1 MRLLSTL
8 LGVALAA
15 AVAQA
20 ALSPDQ
26 IEKHHHGRRRLGK
39 RAEAVVGSPEGFA
52 ASATGG
58 AAGSTVYPTTTD
70 ELVGYLASD
79 GPLTVVLTKTFD
91 FTSTEGTV
99 AGTGCA
105 PWGTAPACQV
115 AIDQDSWCENY
126 EPDAPSVTV
135 SYYAA
140 ATLGISI
147 TSDKSLIG
155 SGSAGVIK
163 GKGIRIVSGASNVIV
178 QNIEI
183 TNLNPKYVWGG
194 DAITLND
201 CDLVWIDVSCRHSLH
216 IDERL

>member
-8 LGVALAA
+8 LGAALAA

-105 PWGTAPACQV
+105 PWGTATACQV